1 MENTK
6 LDNRY
11 QELISLVEDI
21 KGRNH
26 CSASALLILKDDEM
40 VLEHYSGSHSNKEGS
55 SPITQFSQFNVASA
69 RKSYLGLA
77 VAYAV
82 QEGKIKSLDDYAMN
96 YFEEFDKELLGITT
110 IRNLITHSHGLNVDE
125 YGTIYREFA
134 PGHGWAYRG
143 INVLM
148 MTQLIKKLYNQS
160 ISEFLNDRIF
170 LPLGYKETVWQ
181 IKENEKLVKV
191 IVNPNEE
198 ATSKLGNSN
207 DGTESNLYVS
217 AREFAHWGN
226 LHLRKGNINGEQ
238 IVPKEVIEIAT
249 QVQSPKYKNEETPL
263 NGAFWFV
270 QGTPSLKSEIGDRVP
285 KGAFQ
290 IIGVTGP
297 TLLVIPEYNVV
308 VAKMYN
314 KRYNYEGI
322 DGKSYLYYLRE
333 FSNLVA
339 DVFSK

>member
-1 MENTK
+1 M
-6 LDNRY
+6 DIRY
-11 QELISLVEDI
+11 QKLISWVEDI
-21 KGRNH
+21 KELNH

-40 VLEHYSGSHSNKEGS
+40 VLEHYSGSHSNREGS
-55 SPITQFSQFNVASA
+55 LPITQFSQFNVASA

-77 VAYAV
+77 VAYAIH
-82 QEGKIKSLDDYAMN
+82 EGKIKSLDDYAVN
-96 YFEEFDKELLGITT
+96 YFEEFDKELLGRTT
-110 IRNLITHSHGLNVDE
+110 IRNLITHSHGLNEDE
-125 YGTIYREFA
+125 YGMVYREFD
-134 PGHGWAYRG
+134 PGQGWAYRG

-148 MTQLIKKLYNQS
+148 MTQLIKQLYNQS
-160 ISEFLNDRIF
+160 VSELLHERIF
-170 LPLGYKETVWQ
+170 LPLGYKETAWQ
-181 IKENEKLVKV
+181 TKENENLVKV

-238 IVPKEVIEIAT
+238 VVPKEVIEIAT
-249 QVQSPKYKNEETPL
+249 QVQSPTYKNAETPL

-322 DGKSYLYYLRE
+322 DGKNYLYYLRE

-339 DVFSK
+339 DIFSE

>member
-1 MENTK
+1 M
-6 LDNRY
+6 DNRY
-11 QELISLVEDI
+11 QKLISWVEDI
-21 KGRNH
+21 KDRNH
-26 CSASALLILKDDEM
+26 CSASALLILKNDEM
-40 VLEHYSGSHSNKEGS
+40 VVEHYSGSHSNAEGAL
-55 SPITQFSQFNVASA
+55 PITQCSQFNVASA

-82 QEGKIKSLDDYAMN
+82 HEGKIKSLDDYAVN
-96 YFEEFDKELLGITT
+96 YFEEFDKELLGRMT
-110 IRNLITHSHGLNVDE
+110 IRHLITHSHGLNEDE
-125 YGTIYREFA
+125 NGTVYREFNA
-134 PGHGWAYRG
+134 GQGWAYRG

-148 MTQLIKKLYNQS
+148 MTQLIKRLYNQS
-160 ISEFLNDRIF
+160 VPGLLHTRIF
-170 LPLGYKETVWQ
+170 SPLGYKETAWQ
-181 IKENEKLVKV
+181 TDENEKLVKV
-191 IVNPNEE
+191 ICNPNEE
-198 ATSKLGNSN
+198 ATFTLGHSN
-207 DGTESNLYVS
+207 DGTESNLHVS
-217 AREFAHWGN
+217 AREFAQWGN
-226 LHLRKGNINGEQ
+226 LHLRKGNIDGEQ

-249 QVQSPKYKNEETPL
+249 QVQSPVYKSEENPL
-263 NGAFWFV
+263 NGAFWYV

-322 DGKSYLYYLRE
+322 NGENYLYYLRE

-339 DVFSK
+339 DTFSE